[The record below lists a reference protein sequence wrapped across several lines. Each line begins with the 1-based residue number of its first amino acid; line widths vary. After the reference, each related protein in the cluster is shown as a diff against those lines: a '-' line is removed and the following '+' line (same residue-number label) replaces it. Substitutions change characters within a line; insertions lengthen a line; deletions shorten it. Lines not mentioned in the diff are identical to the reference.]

1 MFLGCRFSYSSA
13 AETPYSSSALEILR
27 LIRAKA
33 PDDDLQPHFT
43 AIESEAL
50 ALGVSE
56 PLLPSTDAF
65 VTSICYVGS
74 KSLSHVLS
82 CIERC
87 KEHLLAIG
95 PQSEPA
101 RRQIITSVMEYWREK
116 PGVGVNVVD
125 KLLNYT
131 ILTPLSVIH
140 WVLVDH
146 LGNGEILTHAH
157 IYEMV
162 ASTMHKVTNRVRQ
175 IVAARNQLGLPTEQ
189 ASILDETFRKERGD
203 MGLLFATLEDALV
216 GIATGVADEMA
227 ESNDQDEPVR
237 ALLRAWGARW
247 LRVFRRKMAVEET
260 WVGEALG
267 VPDESEGVDG
277 VGNGGD
283 EQGRELSNHDGEIE
297 IT

>member
-1 MFLGCRFSYSSA
+1 MPFLNETVV
-13 AETPYSSSALEILR
+13 ETPYSSSALEILR

-33 PDDDLQPHFT
+33 PDSDLQPHFDD
-43 AIESEAL
+43 IQSQAL
-50 ALGVSE
+50 TLGVSE
-56 PLLPSTDAF
+56 PLVPSTDAF
-65 VTSICYVGS
+65 VTSICFVGS

-87 KEHLLAIG
+87 KERLLAIG
-95 PQSEPA
+95 PRSEPA
-101 RRQIITSVMEYWREK
+101 RRQIITSVMDYWREK

-140 WVLVDH
+140 WALVDN
-146 LGNGEILTHAH
+146 LGKGEILTHAH

-175 IVAARNQLGLPTEQ
+175 IVVARNQLGLGTEQ
-189 ASILDETFRKERGD
+189 ATILNETLSKERGD
-203 MGLLFATLEDALV
+203 TGLLFATVEDALV

-227 ESNDQDEPVR
+227 ESKDQDEPGE

-247 LRVFRRKMAVEET
+247 LRVFRRKMAVEEA

-267 VPDESEGVDG
+267 VPQETEVVEGVGD
-277 VGNGGD
+277 GGD
-283 EQGRELSNHDGEIE
+283 EQARESLNKDADEEIQ
-297 IT
+297 